1 MSSPDPVVFVVDD
14 DEPVRRG
21 LRALLASVGLHVE
34 VFPSAQAFLEH
45 RRPDVPACL
54 VLDVQLPGLSGLDLQ
69 RHLIDVEAPVPI
81 VFLTAYGDIP
91 MSVKAIKAGA
101 VEFLTK
107 PFRPQDLVDAVR
119 AAIDLDRRARA
130 ERRELAELRK
140 RYDSLTAR
148 ERDVMRG
155 VVTGLLNKQIAAEFG
170 TREFTVKEQRAQVM
184 SKMRAGS
191 VADLVRLAT
200 RLELPPHAPGALPP

>member
-1 MSSPDPVVFVVDD
+1 MFVVDD

>member
-81 VFLTAYGDIP
+81 VFLTGSGQIATAVAA
-91 MSVKAIKAGA
+91 MKAGA
-101 VEFLTK
+101 MDFIEH
-107 PFRPQDLVDAVR
+107 PFRSSFSPH
-119 AAIDLDRRARA
+119 
-130 ERRELAELRK
+130 
-140 RYDSLTAR
+140 TATSR
-148 ERDVMRG
+148 CR
-155 VVTGLLNKQIAAEFG
+155 
-170 TREFTVKEQRAQVM
+170 
-184 SKMRAGS
+184 
-191 VADLVRLAT
+191 
-200 RLELPPHAPGALPP
+200 

>member
-1 MSSPDPVVFVVDD
+1 
-14 DEPVRRG
+14 
-21 LRALLASVGLHVE
+21 
-34 VFPSAQAFLEH
+34 
-45 RRPDVPACL
+45 
-54 VLDVQLPGLSGLDLQ
+54 
-69 RHLIDVEAPVPI
+69 
-81 VFLTAYGDIP
+81 